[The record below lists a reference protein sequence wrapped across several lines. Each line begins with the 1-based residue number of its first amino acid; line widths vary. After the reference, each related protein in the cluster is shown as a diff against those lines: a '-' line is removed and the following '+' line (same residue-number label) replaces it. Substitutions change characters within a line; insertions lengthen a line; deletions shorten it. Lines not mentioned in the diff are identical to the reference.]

1 MGAGDSGLT
10 EGVSELLL
18 RSRSPAG
25 GLGGLHAVT
34 RKSPTVPH
42 AGAGRHNPV
51 WLGELLELRRNRHAP
66 SSRLL

>member
-25 GLGGLHAVT
+25 GLGGLYAVT
-34 RKSPTVPH
+34 RKSQTVPM
-42 AGAGRHNPV
+42 R
-51 WLGELLELRRNRHAP
+51 AP
-66 SSRLL
+66 DGTTPRARPQAVSARTV

>member
-25 GLGGLHAVT
+25 GLGGLYAVT

-42 AGAGRHNPV
+42 AGAGRHNPTATPQAV
-51 WLGELLELRRNRHAP
+51 SARDGVAR
-66 SSRLL
+66 

>member
-25 GLGGLHAVT
+25 GLGGLSHA
-34 RKSPTVPH
+34 SPRLCPMRAPDGTTLRARPQAVSARTV
-42 AGAGRHNPV
+42 
-51 WLGELLELRRNRHAP
+51 
-66 SSRLL
+66 

>member
-1 MGAGDSGLT
+1 MGAGDSALT

-25 GLGGLHAVT
+25 GLGGLYAVT

-42 AGAGRHNPV
+42 AGAGRHNPTPEASGRFCKDGV
-51 WLGELLELRRNRHAP
+51 AR
-66 SSRLL
+66 